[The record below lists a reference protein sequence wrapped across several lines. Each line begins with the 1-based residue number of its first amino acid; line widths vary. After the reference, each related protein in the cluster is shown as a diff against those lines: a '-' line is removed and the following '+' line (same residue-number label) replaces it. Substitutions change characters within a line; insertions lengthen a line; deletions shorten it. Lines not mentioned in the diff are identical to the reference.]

1 MQKTLDVIAAKRVVL
16 DHLATG
22 AKVNAC
28 MLKVNRSRETYRKWM
43 ADDAEFKKAV
53 QEIRSA
59 LAKGEKAKTS
69 VPDFPEFCEKYLNMP
84 LPTHHLR
91 AWDVVQGHEPRDFL
105 PCMQYQAGK
114 NPGRYLMMNFPPDH
128 AKSTVWNVQYALWR
142 IVKDPNIRIIT
153 VSKSQ
158 GMAKK
163 FLRQIKFYLANAN
176 LYPALHAAFAPE
188 GGWKNEDKSS
198 GDAWRDDMIY
208 VKGRDVAEK
217 DPTVQALGI
226 GGQIY
231 GARADLILLDDIA
244 DIQTASDYEKQA
256 DWIGQ
261 EVFSR
266 LDKQHGQLMI
276 LGTRVGAVD
285 IYRWLRDEAKSA
297 GRPFYTYFAQP
308 AILENSTG
316 PTEDWVVLWPERI
329 DAEAIE
335 DAKAAMT
342 DPRRF
347 SFVYQQEDVNEFS
360 VFPPNQVEASVNA
373 RRFAGL
379 MVKEGLEGW
388 APGHRERGMEGM
400 YVVGSWDPASSSGR
414 NAFIIGAVERGSS
427 KRWILDVWNKKG
439 VTSAVTIPKLK
450 ELTLKYKVNQWVVE
464 KNAVQQFI
472 TQLPEIRNFLSAN
485 GSVLKE
491 HTTTSNKFD
500 PSMGIEGTLVPLFQS
515 CVDPESGR
523 ALPDGHGLIEL
534 PSRRMGPGQNVHVH
548 ELCEQL
554 KAWEPKNDK
563 IVQDLVMALWFCELG
578 MRNYLRGAQ
587 GDNTHLPG
595 RFTSRRGV
603 RSRVVIPF
611 EEAAA
616 KGMLHAV

>member
-1 MQKTLDVIAAKRVVL
+1 MPKTLDVITAKRVVL

-22 AKVNAC
+22 ATVNAA
-28 MLKVNRSRETYRKWM
+28 MLKVNRSKETYRAWM
-43 ADDAEFKKAV
+43 RDDPEFKAAV
-53 QEIRSA
+53 QGVRESI
-59 LAKGEKAKTS
+59 AKGEKAKTA
-69 VPDFPEFCEKYLNMP
+69 VPDFPEFCAKYLDKP
-84 LPTHHLR
+84 LPEHHLR
-91 AWDVVQGHEPRDFL
+91 AWDVVQGREPRDFME
-105 PCMQYQAGK
+105 CMQYQAGK
-114 NPGRYLMMNFPPDH
+114 NPGRYVMMNFPPDH

-142 IVKDPNIRIIT
+142 IIKDPNIRIIT

-163 FLRQIKFYLANAN
+163 FLRQIKFYLSNPA
-176 LYPALHAAFAPE
+176 LFPALHAAFAPE

-208 VKGRDVAEK
+208 VKGRDMAEK

-266 LDKQHGQLMI
+266 LDKKHGQLMV

-285 IYRWLRDEAKSA
+285 IYRWLRDEAKLGGKS
-297 GRPFYTYFAQP
+297 FYTYFAQP
-308 AILENSTG
+308 AILSSPSEPSS
-316 PTEDWVVLWPERI
+316 EWVVLWPERI

-347 SFVYQQEDVNEFS
+347 SFVYQQEDVNEMS
-360 VFPPNQVEASVNA
+360 VFPPNQVEAAVNG
-373 RRFAGL
+373 RRFATV
-379 MVKEGLEGW
+379 MQPHV
-388 APGHRERGMEGM
+388 PGHREKGMAGL
-400 YVVGSWDPASSSGR
+400 YIVAGWDPASSAGR
-414 NAFIIGAVERGSS
+414 NAMVVGGIDKNEK

-439 VTSAVTIPKLK
+439 VTSAHTIPKLK
-450 ELTLKYKVNQWVVE
+450 ELTLKYGINEWRIE

-472 TQLPEIRNFLSAN
+472 TQLPEIRSFLSQN
-485 GSVLKE
+485 GCRLVE
-491 HTTTSNKFD
+491 HSTTSNKYD
-500 PSMGIEGTLVPLFQS
+500 PHMGVEGTLVPLFQS
-515 CVDPESGR
+515 CVDPLTNR
-523 ALPDGHGLIEL
+523 AKSDGTGLIDL
-534 PSRRMGPGQNVHVH
+534 PSRRLGAGSNAHVH

-554 KAWEPKNDK
+554 KSWEPENKK
-563 IVQDLVMALWFCELG
+563 LVQDLVMALWFCELG
-578 MRNYLRGAQ
+578 MREYVRGAA
-587 GDNTHLPG
+587 GENTHMRS
-595 RFTSRRGV
+595 RFTSRRSLARRISASFGELLDQGL
-603 RSRVVIPF
+603 I
-611 EEAAA
+611 
-616 KGMLHAV
+616 HAV